1 MWVTAA
7 TVTLPSSFTVCPFKG
22 PLSLE
27 LCFMDMEFVVENWPL
42 FLALVVIIALI
53 IFEPIRRRMSGIE
66 EITVIQLTRLLNDE
80 EAVLVDVSESKDFKL
95 GHLPKAINIPLS
107 KLAGDLKQIEKHKS
121 RSVVAF
127 CRSGNRSIR
136 GAGILRKNGFEKVF
150 TLKGGILAWEK
161 ENLPVERG

>member
-1 MWVTAA
+1 
-7 TVTLPSSFTVCPFKG
+7 
-22 PLSLE
+22 
-27 LCFMDMEFVVENWPL
+27 MDMEFVVENWPL

-136 GAGILRKNGFEKVF
+136 GAGILRKNGFEKVLPSRVEYSPGRKK
-150 TLKGGILAWEK
+150 TSRLKGAEAKVQFK
-161 ENLPVERG
+161 ELS